1 MDKKCE
7 IVQRRLLTP
16 TLVAELYGIDRM
28 KVYNWIRNKRFPYIK
43 PEKELLFWESD
54 FLQFLDENTVP
65 RDGGENSKW
74 IESKEIPTRGM
85 K

>member
-1 MDKKCE
+1 MYNKN
-7 IVQRRLLTP
+7 RGRLLTP
-16 TLVAELYGIDRM
+16 SIASKIFGI
-28 KVYNWIRNKRFPYIK
+28 KKTKFYQWVRNKRFRFIK
-43 PEKELLFWESD
+43 PEKEILFWESD
-54 FLQFLDENTVP
+54 LLKFLDENTVP